1 MALGAVAVPSV
12 LGGCASRRSRGR
24 GNSIEL
30 WTLALKGRREL
41 EEYVE
46 GQIAAFKRV
55 RPGVDVAWVDVP
67 FRELDRKLM
76 SAAAAGR
83 APDVVN
89 FSDKTYARFVGLG
102 ALRDLTPILPKGS
115 DAASVYLP
123 GALGLC
129 RMRGQLLALPW
140 YLTTQTALVN
150 EELLKRAGMTAAT
163 LPKTWAGMREAARG
177 YRKHVGDDGTYLF
190 SVPLGHE
197 SDFLQML
204 FADGL
209 MPMKADAGAR
219 GGRLRANLM
228 DADVVKVVKEW
239 VELFREGA
247 MPREAA
253 TQGVQHLTDLYKRGR
268 VAVIN
273 FGPNFLNVIRQ
284 ESPRVYEATVLGPT
298 ITGALGRAHIAVMV
312 MGVSAQ
318 SKEPALAAELAWMLT
333 GDESQRALCSIVP
346 VLPSTRATLESGMFR
361 APEASAVMTPAARKL
376 AEAQAIAA
384 DSLKNAVAFTPAL
397 AEWPDLRRAFED
409 RIKRAMLGGEPVEDA
424 LRVIDAEWVRIL
436 DAAAD
441 APGDALPVVGAVK
454 TRGTQA
460 GRLCHQRQ
468 EA

>member
-1 MALGAVAVPSV
+1 MALGAVAMPSV
-12 LGGCASRRSRGR
+12 LGGCGSGRTR
-24 GNSIEL
+24 GNGKSIEL

-46 GQIAAFKRV
+46 GQIARFQAA
-55 RPGVDVAWVDVP
+55 RPGVRVVWVDVP

-102 ALRDLTPILPKGS
+102 ALRDLTPILPKG
-115 DAASVYLP
+115 AEPAGTYVP

-150 EELLKRAGMTAAT
+150 EELLERAGMKSET
-163 LPKTWAGMREAARG
+163 LPRAWAGMREASRA
-177 YRKHVGDDGTYLF
+177 YRAKVGDDGTYLF

-204 FADGL
+204 FAEGL
-209 MPMKADAGAR
+209 LPLKPDA
-219 GGRLRANLM
+219 GGRLRSNLL
-228 DADVVKVVKEW
+228 DAEVVNEVRAW
-239 VELFREGA
+239 VDLFREGA

-284 ESPRVYEATVLGPT
+284 ESPRVYERTALGPT
-298 ITGALGRAHIAVMV
+298 ITGKLGRAHIAVMV
-312 MGVSAQ
+312 VGVTTQ
-318 SKEPALAAELAWMLT
+318 SPQPELAAELAWMLT
-333 GDESQRALCSIVP
+333 GHESQRELCSIVP

-361 APEASAVMTPAARKL
+361 SPEASAVMTPAARKL

-384 DSLKNAVAFTPAL
+384 ESLRTAVAFTPAL
-397 AEWPDLRRAFED
+397 AEWPDLRRSFED
-409 RIKRAMLGGEPVEDA
+409 RIKRAMLGGEAVEEA
-424 LRVIDAEWVRIL
+424 LKVIDAEWVRIL

-441 APGDALPVVGAVK
+441 VPGDALPVVGAVK
-454 TRGTQA
+454 IRGTQP
-460 GRLCHQRQ
+460 GRLSHQRQ

>member
-1 MALGAVAVPSV
+1 MALGAVAMPSV
-12 LGGCASRRSRGR
+12 LGGCGSGRAR
-24 GNSIEL
+24 GNGKSIEL

-46 GQIAAFKRV
+46 GQIAAFRRV
-55 RPGVDVAWVDVP
+55 RPGVNVVWVDVP

-115 DAASVYLP
+115 DAAATYLA

-150 EELLKRAGMTAAT
+150 EDLLRRAGMTAAT

-177 YRKHVGDDGTYLF
+177 YRRAVGDDGTYLF

-209 MPMKADAGAR
+209 MPLKADASGAGGS

-228 DADVVKVVKEW
+228 DAEVVRVVKEW

-284 ESPRVYEATVLGPT
+284 ESPRVYEATALGPT

-312 MGVSAQ
+312 VGVSAQ
-318 SKEPALAAELAWMLT
+318 SKEPELAAELAWMLT

-361 APEASAVMTPAARKL
+361 RPEATAVMTPAVRKL

-384 DSLKNAVAFTPAL
+384 ESLKNAVAFTPAL

-441 APGDALPVVGAVK
+441 APGDALPM
-454 TRGTQA
+454 A
-460 GRLCHQRQ
+460 GSVP
-468 EA
+468 A